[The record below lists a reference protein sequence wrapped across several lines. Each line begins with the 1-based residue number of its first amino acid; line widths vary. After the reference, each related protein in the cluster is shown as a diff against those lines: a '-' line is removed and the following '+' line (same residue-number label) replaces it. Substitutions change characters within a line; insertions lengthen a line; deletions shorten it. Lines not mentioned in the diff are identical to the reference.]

1 MPVNTANNF
10 IRQIANAIGEL
21 HSLGIIHRDIKSQ
34 NIMIQENYYIKVL
47 DLGISVSE
55 ESHRYTRTNAIICS
69 PHYSAPE
76 YTIKNAKITKF
87 VDIYAIGIVY
97 YEMLIGKY
105 PFESDKENKTIL
117 MHRDKEFPNPKNY
130 RDLPQSVCNIIIRAT
145 AKNPKERYPDVWE
158 LRNDVYTSLRD
169 DRKLEKPISIKT
181 LKAKRSL
188 SEIINSTKFLIIA
201 IIVILLIIGGII
213 LAAWFLGV
221 VDVRI

>member
-1 MPVNTANNF
+1 
-10 IRQIANAIGEL
+10 
-21 HSLGIIHRDIKSQ
+21 
-34 NIMIQENYYIKVL
+34 
-47 DLGISVSE
+47 
-55 ESHRYTRTNAIICS
+55 
-69 PHYSAPE
+69 
-76 YTIKNAKITKF
+76 
-87 VDIYAIGIVY
+87 
-97 YEMLIGKY
+97 
-105 PFESDKENKTIL
+105 
-117 MHRDKEFPNPKNY
+117 RDKEFPNPKNY